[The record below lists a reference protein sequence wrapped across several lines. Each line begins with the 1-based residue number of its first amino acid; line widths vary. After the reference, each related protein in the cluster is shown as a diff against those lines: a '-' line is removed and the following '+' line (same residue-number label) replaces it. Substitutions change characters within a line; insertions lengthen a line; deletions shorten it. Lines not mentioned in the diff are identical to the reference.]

1 MSGGKVSPDGK
12 WVWDGSEWIPN
23 TQKTE
28 IQMSDSVIGG
38 DIISN
43 QNVNSVDS
51 EVVKAAM
58 TGVVEAL
65 KELQPITQAAEP
77 KPNSESTRL
86 KELEMETYLLEEK
99 KRLKGIDRK
108 RAYYRK
114 KSRNRKI
121 RQIMILIGLTIA
133 TCYYIITNNISF

>member
-1 MSGGKVSPDGK
+1 MSGVKISPDGK
-12 WVWDGSEWIPN
+12 WIWDGSEWIPN

-28 IQMSDSVIGG
+28 IQMADSVIGG

-65 KELQPITQAAEP
+65 KELKPIIQAAEP
-77 KPNSESTRL
+77 NPNSESTRL
-86 KELEMETYLLEEK
+86 KELELETYLLEEK
-99 KRLKGIDRK
+99 KRLEGIDRK

-114 KSRNRKI
+114 KRNRKI
-121 RQIMILIGLTIA
+121 MQIMSYGIFLIFLTMATIIILSIQ
-133 TCYYIITNNISF
+133 F

>member
-1 MSGGKVSPDGK
+1 MSGVKISPDGK
-12 WVWDGSEWIPN
+12 WIWDGSEWIPN

-28 IQMSDSVIGG
+28 IQMADSVIGG

-65 KELQPITQAAEP
+65 KELKSITQAAEP
-77 KPNSESTRL
+77 NPNSESTRL
-86 KELEMETYLLEEK
+86 KELELETYLLEEK
-99 KRLKGIDRK
+99 KRLEGIDRK

-114 KSRNRKI
+114 KRNRKI
-121 RQIMILIGLTIA
+121 MQIMSYGISLIFLTMATIIILSIQ
-133 TCYYIITNNISF
+133 F

>member
-1 MSGGKVSPDGK
+1 MSGVKISPDGK
-12 WVWDGSEWIPN
+12 WIWDGSEWIPN

-28 IQMSDSVIGG
+28 IQMADSVIGG

-65 KELQPITQAAEP
+65 KELKPITQAAEP
-77 KPNSESTRL
+77 NPNSESTRL
-86 KELEMETYLLEEK
+86 KELELETYLLEEK

-108 RAYYRK
+108 RAFYRK

>member
-1 MSGGKVSPDGK
+1 MSGAKISPDGK
-12 WVWDGSEWIPN
+12 WIWDGSEWIPN

-28 IQMSDSVIGG
+28 IQMADSVIGG

-65 KELQPITQAAEP
+65 KELKPITQAAEP
-77 KPNSESTRL
+77 NPNSESTRL
-86 KELEMETYLLEEK
+86 KELELETYLLEEK
-99 KRLKGIDRK
+99 KRLEGIDRK

-114 KSRNRKI
+114 KRNRKI
-121 RQIMILIGLTIA
+121 MQIMSYGIFLIFLTMATIIILSIQ
-133 TCYYIITNNISF
+133 F

>member
-1 MSGGKVSPDGK
+1 
-12 WVWDGSEWIPN
+12 
-23 TQKTE
+23 
-28 IQMSDSVIGG
+28 
-38 DIISN
+38 
-43 QNVNSVDS
+43 
-51 EVVKAAM
+51 M

-114 KSRNRKI
+114 KSRSRK
-121 RQIMILIGLTIA
+121 RMQIMFLIGLTIA

>member
-12 WVWDGSEWIPN
+12 WAWDGSEWIPN
-23 TQKTE
+23 TQATE
-28 IQMSDSVIGG
+28 IQMSDSVISG

-58 TGVVEAL
+58 TGVVEAI
-65 KELQPITQAAEP
+65 KELQPITRAVEP
-77 KPNSESTRL
+77 KSNSESTRL

-114 KSRNRKI
+114 KSR
-121 RQIMILIGLTIA
+121 RQKRMQILILVGLTMV